1 MRAMC
6 CNTFPL
12 PMGPEEIWENYI
24 HHIVESRDGPDGAG
38 RYPIRDIALL
48 APMLRY
54 IGFRAGKPPGADWPE
69 SDKPRH
75 LYSCIHLMP
84 TGLCRIQWFKP
95 NMCKIYEICEYPDC
109 ESGCFLSL
117 TSSDLDERSIEKA
130 KQEINPLG
138 LISVKPFWRD
148 NLRLIAAVDGALL
161 EKF

>member
-1 MRAMC
+1 
-6 CNTFPL
+6 
-12 PMGPEEIWENYI
+12 MGPEEIWENYI

-48 APMLRY
+48 GPMLRS

-95 NMCKIYEICEYPDC
+95 HMCKIYEICEYPDC
-109 ESGCFLSL
+109 ESGCFLPDV
-117 TSSDLDERSIEKA
+117 SSDPDKTPNRKGQDAQFEWGEDTE
-130 KQEINPLG
+130 QINPLG
-138 LISVKPFWRD
+138 LARVKPFC
-148 NLRLIAAVDGALL
+148 LQDGRCPRGG
-161 EKF
+161 

>member
-1 MRAMC
+1 
-6 CNTFPL
+6 
-12 PMGPEEIWENYI
+12 MGPEEIWENYI
-24 HHIVESRDGPDGAG
+24 HHIVESKDGPDANG
-38 RYPIRDIALL
+38 RYSICDIALL
-48 APMLRY
+48 GPMLRY
-54 IGFRAGKPPGADWPE
+54 IGLRAGKPAGADWV
-69 SDKPRH
+69 DKGGARH
-75 LYSCIHLMP
+75 LYTCIHL
-84 TGLCRIQWFKP
+84 TSAGTCRIHWFKP